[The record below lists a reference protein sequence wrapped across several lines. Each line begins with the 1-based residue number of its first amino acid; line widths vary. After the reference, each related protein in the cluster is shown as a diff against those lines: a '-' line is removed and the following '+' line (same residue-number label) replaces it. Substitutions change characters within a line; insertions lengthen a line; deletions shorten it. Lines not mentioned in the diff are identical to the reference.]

1 MKRTIC
7 LFLTAVFFAGCM
19 SISSGA
25 ASAAEVVPLPK
36 YEQTLPPTASTEL
49 SCQIYCKPG
58 GYAEPLMVDCY
69 VTPGV
74 TTLTI
79 ESCTWAPQAS
89 NICVGFYPSDSMAQ
103 PFGVRFTGGS
113 IYYGTVGTSSIPAG
127 MYWIFVCNEGP
138 HAINGTIN
146 FSISG

>member
-49 SCQIYCKPG
+49 SCQIY
-58 GYAEPLMVDCY
+58 
-69 VTPGV
+69 
-74 TTLTI
+74 
-79 ESCTWAPQAS
+79 AS
-89 NICVGFYPSDSMAQ
+89 PAAMPS
-103 PFGVRFTGGS
+103 P
-113 IYYGTVGTSSIPAG
+113 
-127 MYWIFVCNEGP
+127 
-138 HAINGTIN
+138 
-146 FSISG
+146 